1 MGNNHHNKHNV
12 GLLMGPLHLA
22 DDRGEA
28 IDACGRVADGDALSA
43 READELPVGDAL
55 AEHSHA
61 LKHRLRGSLR
71 GMLQKCSTV

>member
-1 MGNNHHNKHNV
+1 MGNTTNNNV
-12 GLLMGPLHLA
+12 GLILGPLHLA

-28 IDACGRVADGDALSA
+28 IDAYGRLADGDALSA

-61 LKHRLRGSLR
+61 LKHRLTGE
-71 GMLQKCSTV
+71 VV